1 MKASIINS
9 PLRSKRRQL
18 LNKKSFKY
26 AARRDIFW
34 SALFSNCCILAGVYP
49 NLLATSSK
57 VIEPFL

>member
-1 MKASIINS
+1 MKATIKNI
-9 PLRSKRRQL
+9 PMPSKRRQL

-26 AARRDIFW
+26 AARSDFFW